1 MLRNA
6 FIGAL
11 VAPLMGCA
19 VQPTIDWAPPPKE
32 LLEPCPIPMDPI
44 RTNGE
49 LARRDAARKAA
60 LEACNADKAALREWA
75 AQPRTLP

>member
-1 MLRNA
+1 MLRSA
-6 FIGAL
+6 LAGAL

-19 VQPTIDWAPPPKE
+19 MQPTITWAPPPQE
-32 LLEPCPIPMDPI
+32 LLADCPIPMDPI
-44 RTNGE
+44 PTNGD

-75 AQPRTLP
+75 KDPK